1 MARKQL
7 NHTIPKGWKYD
18 LLDTF
23 TNRRSGHT
31 PSQSH
36 PEYWNGGI
44 KWVSLADSSQLDNG
58 FIYDT
63 VKEISNLGLDNS
75 SAELHPENTVIMARD
90 AGIGKSAIL
99 FSEMAVSQHFIAWR
113 CSPETI
119 SSWFLYN
126 WLQFYKIEFERQAVG
141 STIKTIGLP
150 FFKKLKIALPPIQE
164 QQKIAEI
171 LSTWD
176 KAITNTENLI
186 ANSEMQKKAL
196 MQQLLTGKKRL
207 LDENGVRFS
216 EEWESENLGS
226 IAKIIT
232 GSSNRQDSLDEG
244 LYAFFDR
251 SSEIRRS
258 NQYLF
263 DEEAIIVAGEGQEF
277 VPKYFIGKFD
287 LHQRT
292 YAIIKTTNEYDYK
305 FLYYLIT
312 FNNHYFLSQAVGSTV
327 KSLRLPMFE
336 KMPLNIPQ
344 LQEQEKIA
352 KVLSNT
358 DREIELLREKLKHF
372 KQEKKALMQQ
382 LLTGKRR
389 VKGE

>member
-1 MARKQL
+1 MVP
-7 NHTIPKGWKYD
+7 NGWKKTHLKEILSQDIRNGYSPIAANKETGYWVLSLGALTDSKIDPSEIKPVTKNERVIASLLKEGDFLVSRSNTPDKVGRSCLFRGEINNCSYPD
-18 LLDTF
+18 LMMKFRPNADVAY
-23 TNRRSGHT
+23 
-31 PSQSH
+31 
-36 PEYWNGGI
+36 PEYLEKLLQSNPIRTYFTTCATG
-44 KWVSLADSSQLDNG
+44 SSS
-58 FIYDT
+58 T
-63 VKEISNLGLDNS
+63 MVKIN
-75 SAELHPENTVIMARD
+75 
-90 AGIGKSAIL
+90 KSVL
-99 FSEMAVSQHFIAWR
+99 E
-113 CSPETI
+113 
-119 SSWFLYN
+119 
-126 WLQFYKIEFERQAVG
+126 
-141 STIKTIGLP
+141 KTPL
-150 FFKKLKIALPPIQE
+150 LLPPLDE
-164 QQKIAEI
+164 QQKIAKT

-176 KAITNTENLI
+176 KAIETTEKLI
-186 ANSEMQKKAL
+186 NNSQAQKRAL

-207 LDENGVRFS
+207 LDENGELFRGK
-216 EEWESENLGS
+216 WESKNLGS
-226 IAKIIT
+226 IAKITT

-263 DEEAIIVAGEGQEF
+263 DDEAIIVAGEGQEF

-292 YAIIKTTNEYDYK
+292 YAIIKTMAEYDYK

-336 KMPLNIPQ
+336 KMPLKIPQ
-344 LQEQEKIA
+344 LPEQGKIA
-352 KVLSNT
+352 KVLSNA
-358 DREIELLREKLKHF
+358 DREIESLQAKIEHI

-389 VKGE
+389 VTIN